1 MDGDTDAEAD
11 RDDAAG
17 LGARL
22 RRLRRQKQMSLQEV
36 EAASGEEFK
45 ASVLGAYER
54 GERTISV
61 PRLQRLAR
69 VYGVPVGELVPTD
82 EEQRSDAPE
91 GDEVLAHARSTGTD
105 VRRRAEPPVTIDL
118 PALAR
123 LARREGELLAR
134 YVRTIELQRGDYNG
148 RMLTIRRDDLT
159 AIACILGC
167 RPNEVAGQLDSMG
180 LRLRP

>member
-1 MDGDTDAEAD
+1 MDGDNDAEAD
-11 RDDAAG
+11 RNDAAR

-22 RRLRRQKQMSLQEV
+22 RRLRRQQRLSLQEV
-36 EAASGEEFK
+36 ETASGQEFK

-69 VYGVPVGELVPTD
+69 VYRVPVGELVPSE
-82 EEQRSDAPE
+82 EEQAGDAPD
-91 GDEVLAHARSTGTD
+91 GDEAGAGDLPTVTG
-105 VRRRAEPPVTIDL
+105 VRQHAEPPVTIDL
-118 PALAR
+118 AALAR
-123 LARREGELLAR
+123 LARDEVELLSR

-148 RMLTIRRDDLT
+148 RMLTVRRGDLT

-167 RPNEVAGQLDSMG
+167 RPDEVAGQLDSLG
-180 LRLRP
+180 LRLNP